1 MGLYEDELRKAQLRK
16 AQNDAM
22 MQAQQAQDD
31 YNSRLAAANSAA
43 ASAQSK
49 KVNPLESVLSG
60 IGNSVANL
68 GKGLVNMF
76 GETGASARDL
86 ITGNAANE
94 KYTSA
99 FRDWA
104 KKNLYGNENMSDKD
118 YYAKS
123 AGTSLDA
130 AATLSDFIPG
140 VGAAA
145 KTGLNVAQGVGSGI
159 AQQYIDNGANVS
171 LEDALRGGLVGGA
184 SAGVGQF
191 VGGKLA
197 GKTAGKGIV
206 SKALNSN
213 IGRGALTGAASGAAG
228 AGLNTA
234 LQGGNFGEI
243 MSSAAQGASGG
254 ALGGGAM
261 AGAMG
266 LVGTGLEKLNNRV
279 TGAGTPSSKTAKS
292 TTASIEADTPIARK
306 IAQGIADDES
316 IASRVARTVDDV
328 QPVKKSIPITDYDA
342 GEQRVRVNR
351 PDTEYSLGNRQGSN
365 IDGILSPN
373 NRRQLANADVDTTSR
388 FQRLFNDKN
397 IADAY
402 DALQSGQ
409 FGDDASAVLRDILS
423 DETYNKLRDTTRD
436 YAQLGELAF
445 DGTTAGNKSE
455 LPKLNRE
462 QYYEDTIGKLGKKGN
477 AGLRAADVPDYMY
490 DHLDNSAGKN
500 NLGRM
505 VSDNESILREFF
517 GDDANNL
524 DLTDMYKRYEDL
536 AQAANQNAVYTNDN
550 ALGALAMDPDLNR
563 RVTQE
568 ILEDSYPTRKIDV
581 KSAPSI
587 SQSVDV
593 DSYGDTTPIR
603 RTLNQA
609 QEVAQDTTPRRVI
622 RRSADTSGLQIDPNL
637 DPSEVAALE
646 RQITVNRQKQ
656 GAALLEQYGTLNE
669 PTRRALG
676 SPEDVLAT
684 LYDEYGLKTPADV
697 QYAANHVTGKDGT
710 VTKMTRELAKS
721 ADNVDTV
728 ITEDWLSN
736 LMKENGLL
744 EDEKKIVHDQV
755 AAALQRAGRETDG
768 NTTLDIMKQLEKQ
781 SARYKGKDGT
791 YHLSTDADQRKG
803 LIIDIVHDELQDRLW
818 DAAGDPQKVMTPK
831 RLTELKNMYKNN
843 DAWANFVDNKLAKA
857 QSGAELRSA
866 MKPLVDGSKIVYG
879 SKQAAGGYA
888 DRAYKAATSAN
899 PAVALGQMAYEAALG
914 SDAAKQT
921 KANRYAKK
929 AAQAQ
934 AKLTGQTANTT
945 GNGIVNGAKNIA
957 SKAGKKL
964 SGVTNMLNNDFLTNR
979 AFGGSDLDMPNFG
992 QLVTRQTA
1000 RQAGLA
1006 QARNQD
1012 AERDYQGAVQ
1022 DAQNAALDFNNAMT
1036 EAQQNYANAQAM
1048 QAAQAQ
1054 PSQLD
1059 RIGSAMNAALAAGDI
1074 DAYGQLADLYTQ
1086 AYKIYELQN
1095 PKATSSSSSDA
1106 KALSAN
1112 QSKALTGLQQ
1122 LQTLSGMT
1130 PDLGTALSSSPLG
1143 GLVDMFGGN
1152 DYANQA
1158 KSLALTLG
1166 YLQSGANITPREAE
1180 NIGKSYIPN
1189 AYDSESVRQNKL
1201 SRAEQ
1206 LLRNYLAD
1214 TGSLTTLQ

>member
-1 MGLYEDELRKAQLRK
+1 MAFKLNN
-16 AQNDAM
+16 NDIAVQQEQARQSLLM
-22 MQAQQAQDD
+22 QQAQQAQDD
-31 YNSRLAAANSAA
+31 YNSRLAAANSSA

-60 IGNSVANL
+60 IGNSVANV
-68 GKGLVNMF
+68 GKGLVNLF
-76 GETGASARDL
+76 GETGADALDL
-86 ITGNAANE
+86 ITGNVDNE
-94 KYTSA
+94 NSRYNE
-99 FRDWA
+99 FRKWA
-104 KKNLYGNENMSDKD
+104 KKNLYGDENMSDKD

-123 AGTSLDA
+123 AGTALDA

-140 VGAAA
+140 LGATA

-171 LEDALRGGLVGGA
+171 LEDALRSGLVGGA

-191 VGGKLA
+191 VGSKLG

-213 IGRGALTGAASGAAG
+213 IGRGALTGAASGSVG

-243 MSSAAQGASGG
+243 MSSAAQGAHAG

-266 LVGTGLEKLNNRV
+266 FVGTGLEKLNNRV
-279 TGAGTPSSKTAKS
+279 TGAGAPTAKNMVAS
-292 TTASIEADTPIARK
+292 TGADTPITSK

-445 DGTTAGNKSE
+445 DGTTAGNKSG

-517 GDDANNL
+517 GDDAGNL

-581 KSAPSI
+581 KGAPSI

-593 DSYGDTTPIR
+593 DSYGDTAPIR

-609 QEVAQDTTPRRVI
+609 QEVAQDTTPRRAI

-736 LMKENGLL
+736 LMKENGLM
-744 EDEKKIVHDQV
+744 EDEKKVVHDQV
-755 AAALQRAGRETDG
+755 AAALQRAGRKTDG

-818 DAAGDPQKVMTPK
+818 DAAGDPQKVMTPQ
-831 RLTELKNMYKNN
+831 RLTELKNMYKGN
-843 DAWANFVDNKLAKA
+843 DTWANFVDNKLAKA
-857 QSGAELRSA
+857 RSGAELRSA

-899 PAVALGQMAYEAALG
+899 PGVALGQMFYEAALG

-934 AKLTGQTANTT
+934 AKLTGQTAKTT

-964 SGVTNMLNNDFLTNR
+964 SGVTNMLNNDFLTDR
-979 AFGGSDLDMPNFG
+979 AYGGGDLGMPTFG
-992 QLVTRQTA
+992 QLATRQTA

-1074 DAYGQLADLYTQ
+1074 EAYGQLADLYTQ

-1095 PKATSSSSSDA
+1095 PNATSSSPSDA
-1106 KALSAN
+1106 KSLSAN

-1180 NIGKSYIPN
+1180 NIGKSYIPT

-1214 TGSLTTLQ
+1214 TGSLEAY

>member
-1 MGLYEDELRKAQLRK
+1 MAFKLNN
-16 AQNDAM
+16 NDIATQQEQARQSLLM
-22 MQAQQAQDD
+22 QQAQQAQDD
-31 YNSRLAAANSAA
+31 YNSRLAAANSSA

-60 IGNSVANL
+60 IGNSVANA
-68 GKGLVNMF
+68 GKGLVNLF
-76 GETGASARDL
+76 GETGADALDL
-86 ITGNAANE
+86 VTGNVGNE
-94 KYTSA
+94 NSRYNE
-99 FRDWA
+99 FRKWA

-130 AATLSDFIPG
+130 AATISDLIPG
-140 VGAAA
+140 LGPLAQVVQGGAS
-145 KTGLNVAQGVGSGI
+145 GV
-159 AQQYIDNGANVS
+159 AQQYIDNGADVS
-171 LEDALRGGLVGGA
+171 LEDALRSGLVGAA
-184 SAGVGQF
+184 SAGVGQL
-191 VGGKLA
+191 VGGKLPN
-197 GKTAGKGIV
+197 KTAGKGIV

-243 MSSAAQGASGG
+243 MSSAAQGAGGG

-279 TGAGTPSSKTAKS
+279 TGAGTPTAKNMTTS
-292 TTASIEADTPIARK
+292 TGTDTPITSK

-423 DETYNKLRDTTRD
+423 DETYNKLRNTTRD

-517 GDDANNL
+517 GDDAGNL

-568 ILEDSYPTRKIDV
+568 ILEDSYPTRKIGV

-736 LMKENGLL
+736 LMKENGLM
-744 EDEKKIVHDQV
+744 EDEKKVVHDQV

-831 RLTELKNMYKNN
+831 RLTELKNMYKGN

-899 PAVALGQMAYEAALG
+899 PAVALGQIAYEAALG
-914 SDAAKQT
+914 SDTAKQA

-929 AAQAQ
+929 AAEAQ

-964 SGVTNMLNNDFLTNR
+964 SGVTNMLNNDFLTDR
-979 AFGGSDLDMPNFG
+979 AYGGSDLGMPTFG
-992 QLVTRQTA
+992 QLATRQTA

-1106 KALSAN
+1106 KSLSAN

-1180 NIGKSYIPN
+1180 NIGKSYIPT

-1214 TGSLTTLQ
+1214 TGSLEAY

>member
-1 MGLYEDELRKAQLRK
+1 MAFKLNNNDITAQQEQARQSLLM
-16 AQNDAM
+16 Q
-22 MQAQQAQDD
+22 QAQQAQDD

-60 IGNSVANL
+60 IGNSVANV
-68 GKGLVNMF
+68 GKGLVNLF
-76 GETGASARDL
+76 GETGADALDL
-86 ITGNAANE
+86 ITGNV
-94 KYTSA
+94 
-99 FRDWA
+99 
-104 KKNLYGNENMSDKD
+104 GNENSRYNEFKKWAKENLHGDKDMSDKD

-123 AGTSLDA
+123 AGTALDA

-140 VGAAA
+140 VGVAA

-243 MSSAAQGASGG
+243 MSSAAQGAGGG

-266 LVGTGLEKLNNRV
+266 VLGTGLEKLNNRV
-279 TGAGTPSSKTAKS
+279 T
-292 TTASIEADTPIARK
+292 
-306 IAQGIADDES
+306 
-316 IASRVARTVDDV
+316 TVDDV

-373 NRRQLANADVDTTSR
+373 NRRQLANADVDTASR

-517 GDDANNL
+517 GDDAGNL

-593 DSYGDTTPIR
+593 DSYGDTAPIR

-609 QEVAQDTTPRRVI
+609 QEVAQDTTPRRAI

-736 LMKENGLL
+736 LMKENGLM
-744 EDEKKIVHDQV
+744 EDEKKVVHDQV
-755 AAALQRAGRETDG
+755 AAALQRAGRKTDG

-818 DAAGDPQKVMTPK
+818 DAAGDPQKVMTPQ
-831 RLTELKNMYKNN
+831 RLTELKNMYKGN
-843 DAWANFVDNKLAKA
+843 DTWANFVDNKLAKA
-857 QSGAELRSA
+857 RSGAELRSA

-899 PAVALGQMAYEAALG
+899 PGVALGQMFYEAALG

-934 AKLTGQTANTT
+934 AKLTGQTAKTT

-964 SGVTNMLNNDFLTNR
+964 SGVTNMLNNDFLTDR
-979 AFGGSDLDMPNFG
+979 AYGGGDLGMPTFG
-992 QLVTRQTA
+992 QLATRQTA

-1074 DAYGQLADLYTQ
+1074 EAYGQLADLYTQ

-1095 PKATSSSSSDA
+1095 PNATSSSPSDA
-1106 KALSAN
+1106 KSLSAN

-1180 NIGKSYIPN
+1180 NIGKSYIPT

-1214 TGSLTTLQ
+1214 TGSLEAY

>member
-1 MGLYEDELRKAQLRK
+1 MAFKLNNNDIAAQQEQARQSLLM
-16 AQNDAM
+16 Q
-22 MQAQQAQDD
+22 QAQQAQDD
-31 YNSRLAAANSAA
+31 YNSRLAAANSSA

-60 IGNSVANL
+60 IGNSVANA
-68 GKGLVNMF
+68 GKGLVNLF
-76 GETGASARDL
+76 GETGADALDL
-86 ITGNAANE
+86 ITGNVDNE
-94 KYTSA
+94 NSRYNE
-99 FRDWA
+99 FRKWA
-104 KKNLYGNENMSDKD
+104 KKNLYGDENMSDKD

-130 AATLSDFIPG
+130 AATVSDLIPG
-140 VGAAA
+140 LAPIAQVVQGGAS
-145 KTGLNVAQGVGSGI
+145 GV
-159 AQQYIDNGANVS
+159 AQQYIDNGADVS
-171 LEDALRGGLVGGA
+171 LEDALRSGLVGAA

-191 VGGKLA
+191 VGGKLPNKA
-197 GKTAGKGIV
+197 TGNGIV
-206 SKALNSN
+206 SKALSSN
-213 IGRGALTGAASGAAG
+213 VGRGALTGAASGSVG

-243 MSSAAQGASGG
+243 MSSAAQGAHAG

-261 AGAMG
+261 AGTMG
-266 LVGTGLEKLNNRV
+266 FVGTGLEKLNNRV
-279 TGAGTPSSKTAKS
+279 TGAGTPTAKNMTTS
-292 TTASIEADTPIARK
+292 TGADTPITSK

-365 IDGILSPN
+365 VDGILSPN

-445 DGTTAGNKSE
+445 DGTTAGNKSG

-517 GDDANNL
+517 GDDAGNL

-581 KSAPSI
+581 KGAPSI

-697 QYAANHVTGKDGT
+697 QYAANHVTGKDGI

-744 EDEKKIVHDQV
+744 EDEKKVVHDQV

-831 RLTELKNMYKNN
+831 RLTELKNMYKGN

-964 SGVTNMLNNDFLTNR
+964 SGVTNMLNNDFLTDR
-979 AFGGSDLDMPNFG
+979 AYGGSDLGMPTFG
-992 QLVTRQTA
+992 QLATRQTA

-1074 DAYGQLADLYTQ
+1074 EAYGQLADLYTQ

-1095 PKATSSSSSDA
+1095 PTATSSSSNDA
-1106 KALSAN
+1106 KSLSAN

-1180 NIGKSYIPN
+1180 NIGKSYIPT

-1214 TGSLTTLQ
+1214 TSSLEAY

>member
-60 IGNSVANL
+60 IGNSLANV
-68 GKGLVNMF
+68 GKGIVNMF
-76 GETGASARDL
+76 GETGSDARDL
-86 ITGNAANE
+86 ITGRVGAENSYN
-94 KYTSA
+94 SA
-99 FRDWA
+99 FKKWA
-104 KKNLYGNENMSDKD
+104 KENLYGNKEMSDKD

-123 AGTSLDA
+123 AGTALDA
-130 AATLSDFIPG
+130 AATVSDLIPG
-140 VGAAA
+140 LAPIAQVVQGGAS
-145 KTGLNVAQGVGSGI
+145 GV
-159 AQQYIDNGANVS
+159 AQQYIDNGADVS
-171 LEDALRGGLVGGA
+171 LEDALRSGLVGAA

-191 VGGKLA
+191 VGGKLPN
-197 GKTAGKGIV
+197 KTAGKGIV

-213 IGRGALTGAASGAAG
+213 VGRGALTGATSGAVG

-234 LQGGNFGEI
+234 LQGGSFGEI

-261 AGAMG
+261 AGTMG
-266 LVGTGLEKLNNRV
+266 FVGTGLEKLNNRV
-279 TGAGTPSSKTAKS
+279 TGAGTPTAKNMTTS
-292 TTASIEADTPIARK
+292 TGTDTPITSK

-397 IADAY
+397 VADAY

-409 FGDDASAVLRDILS
+409 FGDDASSVLRDILS
-423 DETYNKLRDTTRD
+423 DETYNKLRNTTRD

-445 DGTTAGNKSE
+445 DGTTAGNKSG

-517 GDDANNL
+517 GDDAGNL

-581 KSAPSI
+581 KGAPSI

-744 EDEKKIVHDQV
+744 EDEKKVVHDQV

-831 RLTELKNMYKNN
+831 RLTELKNMYKGN

-934 AKLTGQTANTT
+934 AKLTGQTAKTT
-945 GNGIVNGAKNIA
+945 GNGIVNGAKNLA

-964 SGVTNMLNNDFLTNR
+964 SGVTNMLNNDFLTDR
-979 AFGGSDLDMPNFG
+979 AYGGSDLGMPTFG
-992 QLVTRQTA
+992 QLATRQTA

-1012 AERDYQGAVQ
+1012 AEREYQGAVQ

-1074 DAYGQLADLYTQ
+1074 EAYGKLADLYTQ

-1095 PKATSSSSSDA
+1095 PTATSSSSSDA
-1106 KALSAN
+1106 KALSAS

-1122 LQTLSGMT
+1122 LQTLSGMA
-1130 PDLGTALSSSPLG
+1130 PDLGTALASTPLG
-1143 GLVDMFGGN
+1143 GVVNMFGGN
-1152 DYANQA
+1152 EYSNQA
-1158 KSLALTLG
+1158 EALATTIG
-1166 YLQSGANITPREAE
+1166 YLLSGATIKPDEAE
-1180 NIGKSYIPN
+1180 KLGRGYVPS
-1189 AYDSESVRQNKL
+1189 AYDSDQVRQQKL

-1214 TGSLTTLQ
+1214 TGSLEAY

>member
-1 MGLYEDELRKAQLRK
+1 MAFKLNNNDIAAQQEQARQSLLM
-16 AQNDAM
+16 Q
-22 MQAQQAQDD
+22 QAQQAQDD

-76 GETGASARDL
+76 GETGADALDL
-86 ITGNAANE
+86 ITGNV
-94 KYTSA
+94 
-99 FRDWA
+99 
-104 KKNLYGNENMSDKD
+104 GNENSRYNEFKKWAKENLHGDKDMSDKD

-123 AGTSLDA
+123 AGTALDA

-243 MSSAAQGASGG
+243 MSSAAQGAGGG

-279 TGAGTPSSKTAKS
+279 TGAGTPTAKNMTTS
-292 TTASIEADTPIARK
+292 TGTDTPITSK

-423 DETYNKLRDTTRD
+423 DETYNKLRNTTRD

-517 GDDANNL
+517 GDDAGNL

-581 KSAPSI
+581 KGAPSI

-609 QEVAQDTTPRRVI
+609 QEVAQDTTPRRAI

-736 LMKENGLL
+736 LMKENGLM
-744 EDEKKIVHDQV
+744 EDEKKVVHDQV

-831 RLTELKNMYKNN
+831 RLTELKNMYKGN

-964 SGVTNMLNNDFLTNR
+964 SGVTNMLNNDFLTDR
-979 AFGGSDLDMPNFG
+979 AYGGSDLGMPTFG
-992 QLVTRQTA
+992 QLATRQTA

-1012 AERDYQGAVQ
+1012 AEREYQGAVQ

-1036 EAQQNYANAQAM
+1036 EAQQNYANAAQAM

-1074 DAYGQLADLYTQ
+1074 DAYGKLADLYTQ

-1095 PKATSSSSSDA
+1095 PTATSSSSSDA

-1122 LQTLSGMT
+1122 LQTLSGMA
-1130 PDLGTALSSSPLG
+1130 PDLGTALASTPLG
-1143 GLVDMFGGN
+1143 GVVNMFGGN
-1152 DYANQA
+1152 EYSNQA
-1158 KSLALTLG
+1158 EALATTIG
-1166 YLQSGANITPREAE
+1166 YLLSGATIKPDEAE
-1180 NIGKSYIPN
+1180 KLGRGYVPS
-1189 AYDSESVRQNKL
+1189 AYDSDQVRQQKL

-1214 TGSLTTLQ
+1214 TGSLEAY